1 MSQVSGILAQYV
13 TVTANDWPA
22 GLSVEIAVRT
32 TDRTLNDVIRRA
44 DWPHGLLLRTEL
56 DTALS
61 MTTALIDRRGRLL
74 LPPAIFCV

>member
-1 MSQVSGILAQYV
+1 VSQVSGIPKYV

-22 GLSVEIAVRT
+22 GLSIEIVVRT
-32 TDRTLNDVIRRA
+32 TDSTLNDVIRRA
-44 DWPHGLLLRTEL
+44 DWPYGLLWRTER

-61 MTTALIDRRGRLL
+61 MTTILIDRRGRLL

>member
-1 MSQVSGILAQYV
+1 MSQVSGIPKYV

-22 GLSVEIAVRT
+22 GLGIEIVVRT
-32 TDRTLNDVIRRA
+32 TDRAATMVIRRA
-44 DWPHGLLLRTEL
+44 DWPHGLLLRTER

-61 MTTALIDRRGRLL
+61 MTTILIDRRGRLP